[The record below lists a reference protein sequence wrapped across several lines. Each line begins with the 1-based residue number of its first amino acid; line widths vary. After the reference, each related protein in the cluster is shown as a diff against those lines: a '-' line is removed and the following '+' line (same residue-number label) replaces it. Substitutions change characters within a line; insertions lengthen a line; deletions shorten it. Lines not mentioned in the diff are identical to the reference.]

1 MHRGAWDDR
10 TAGGDFVPPMF
21 AEWHRRAHG
30 EPEKPA
36 DSATQK

>member
-1 MHRGAWDDR
+1 
-10 TAGGDFVPPMF
+10 VPPMF

-36 DSATQK
+36 DSAPQK